1 MASLLTSLKQRYQQ
15 ELARH
20 QNKPLL
26 TGVMAASALVA
37 TADGVVSFAERMRL
51 DQIIENLETLKVF
64 DVHEGVDLFNEFQ
77 DAIFEDPK
85 TGHAKAVDAIR
96 KAAGDDEETKQLLIR
111 ICLAIHEADG
121 AVSLAEQIEIVTL
134 CSLLGM
140 DPATVGLY
148 HDGVLSA
155 D

>member
-1 MASLLTSLKQRYQQ
+1 MAGFLKSLQQRYHH

-20 QNKPLL
+20 QNRPLL

-37 TADGVVSFAERMRL
+37 TADGVVSFAERIRL
-51 DQIIENLETLKVF
+51 DQIIENLETLNVF
-64 DVHEGVDLFNEFQ
+64 DPHEGIDLFNEFQ
-77 DAIFEDPK
+77 DAIFADPQ
-85 TGHAKAVDAIR
+85 TGHAKAVQALR
-96 KAAGDDEETKQLLIR
+96 TAAKENPESTTLLIR

-134 CSLLGM
+134 CSLLEI

-148 HDGVLSA
+148 HDGVLPR
-155 D
+155 